1 MKSKLNWGILSTGNI
16 AAKFAQG
23 VLDSKTGQL
32 TAVASRSLASAKK
45 FAGQYKVPQAYGSY
59 SEILKDP
66 QIEAVYIGT
75 PHPFHAQWAIAAA
88 KAGKHILCEKPL
100 AMNSAE
106 AKKIIRAAKRH
117 KVFLMEAFMYRC
129 HPQTDKVAELIRK
142 GVIGKVRH
150 IQGSFCLNRPYD
162 PKGRLFNPELG
173 GGAILDIGCYP
184 ASFSRLVA
192 GAAQGKAFIEP
203 VKVEGRGRIGLSGV
217 DEWSSATLKFKG
229 GITAELLCS
238 VRFAEETRARVLGS
252 KGSIF
257 MTTPWRPADSGVF
270 IQKSQEKQPKEIRI
284 KIDRGIY
291 AWEADTVAHCI
302 RSGKLESTAMSWN
315 DTLGNMKLLDSWFRA
330 VKKSAVKK

>member
-23 VLDSKTGQL
+23 VLDSQTGQL
-32 TAVASRSLASAKK
+32 AAVASRSLVSAKK

-66 QIEAVYIGT
+66 QVEAVYIGT

-100 AMNSAE
+100 GMNAAE
-106 AKKIIRAAKRH
+106 AGRMIRAAKRH

-129 HPQTDKVAELIRK
+129 HPQTAMVAELIRK
-142 GVIGKVRH
+142 GAIGEVRH
-150 IQGSFCLNRPYD
+150 IQASFCINRPFD
-162 PKGRLFNPELG
+162 PESRLYNAKLG

-184 ASFSRLVA
+184 ASFARLVA
-192 GAAQGKAFIEP
+192 GAAQGKAFAEP
-203 VKVEGRGRIGLSGV
+203 IKLEGTGLLGKTGV
-217 DEWSSATLKFKG
+217 DEWSAANLKFPG
-229 GITAELLCS
+229 GITAELICA
-238 VRFAEETRARVLGS
+238 VRLAEETRARVWGT
-252 KGSIF
+252 KGTIF

-270 IQKSQEKQPKEIRI
+270 IQKNTDQQPKEVRIR
-284 KIDRGIY
+284 IDRGIY

-302 RSGKLESTAMSWN
+302 RNGKLESTAMSWN
-315 DTLGNMKLLDSWFRA
+315 DTLGNMKLLDGWFCA

>member
-1 MKSKLNWGILSTGNI
+1 MKSKLKWGVLSTGNI

-23 VLDSKTGQL
+23 VLDSRTGQL
-32 TAVASRSLASAKK
+32 AAVASRSLSSAKN
-45 FAGQYKVPQAYGSY
+45 FASQYRIPKTYGSY

-66 QIEAVYIGT
+66 QVEAVYIGT

-106 AKKIIRAAKRH
+106 AKKIIQAAKHH

-129 HPQTDKVAELIRK
+129 HPQTAKVAELIRK

-150 IQGSFCLNRPYD
+150 IQASFCLNRPYN
-162 PKGRLFNPELG
+162 PNGRLFNPKLG

-192 GAAQGKAFIEP
+192 GAAQGKAFMEP
-203 VKVEGRGRIGLSGV
+203 VKVEGRGRVGMSGV
-217 DEWSSATLKFKG
+217 DEWSEATLKFPG
-229 GITAELLCS
+229 GITAELFCS
-238 VRFAEETRARVLGS
+238 VRFAEETRARVLGT
-252 KGSIF
+252 KGSVF
-257 MTTPWRPADSGVF
+257 MTTPWRPADSGVY
-270 IQKSQEKQPKEIRI
+270 IQKNQEKQPKEIRI

-315 DTLGNMKLLDSWFRA
+315 DTLGNMKLLDGWLRV
-330 VKKSAVKK
+330 VKKSAG

>member
-16 AAKFAQG
+16 ASKFAQG
-23 VLDSKTGQL
+23 VLDSRTGQL
-32 TAVASRSLASAKK
+32 AAVASRSLASAKK
-45 FAGQYKVPQAYGSY
+45 FARQFKVPKAYGSY

-66 QIEAVYIGT
+66 KVEAVYIGT

-100 AMNSAE
+100 AMNSVEAE
-106 AKKIIRAAKRH
+106 KIIKAVKRH

-129 HPQTDKVAELIRK
+129 HPQTAMVAELIRK
-142 GVIGKVRH
+142 GTIGKVRH
-150 IQGSFCLNRPYD
+150 IQASFCLNRPYE
-162 PKGRLFNPELG
+162 PKGRLFNPKLG

-192 GAAQGKAFIEP
+192 GAAQGKTFVEP
-203 VKVEGRGRIGLSGV
+203 LQIEGRGRIGLSGV
-217 DEWSSATLKFKG
+217 DEWSEATLKFSR

-238 VRFAEETRARVLGS
+238 VRFAEETRARVLGT

-257 MTTPWRPADSGVF
+257 MTRPWRPADSGVF
-270 IQKSQEKQPKEIRI
+270 IQKNQEEKPKEIRI
-284 KIDRGIY
+284 KINRGIY

-315 DTLGNMKLLDSWFRA
+315 DTLGNMKLLDGWFRA
-330 VKKSAVKK
+330 VKKSAG